1 MIKDVK
7 KEYKKQ
13 RELMHEEYLRNELE
27 NNKRF
32 SREEKNLLFNL
43 LSKLKYGVNRIKEV
57 LTSIWEISRRDD
69 VSIKNLIEELIRD
82 QGINEDNIRQKA
94 EEIRRKLFKKRFP
107 ELSKTKKSWNMMVS
121 KLDLPKG
128 LFIEPPHNFEG
139 DNIVIKIK
147 ASNINDYEKCVKK
160 LEEIKPQINTIID
173 SLVK

>member
-27 NNKRF
+27 NNERF

-82 QGINEDNIRQKA
+82 
-94 EEIRRKLFKKRFP
+94 
-107 ELSKTKKSWNMMVS
+107 
-121 KLDLPKG
+121 
-128 LFIEPPHNFEG
+128 
-139 DNIVIKIK
+139 
-147 ASNINDYEKCVKK
+147 
-160 LEEIKPQINTIID
+160 
-173 SLVK
+173 

>member
-1 MIKDVK
+1 
-7 KEYKKQ
+7 
-13 RELMHEEYLRNELE
+13 
-27 NNKRF
+27 
-32 SREEKNLLFNL
+32 
-43 LSKLKYGVNRIKEV
+43 
-57 LTSIWEISRRDD
+57 
-69 VSIKNLIEELIRD
+69 
-82 QGINEDNIRQKA
+82 
-94 EEIRRKLFKKRFP
+94 
-107 ELSKTKKSWNMMVS
+107 MMVS